1 VDDDYGCQLS
11 NSFHLW
17 TRQPTHELGAVA
29 DHQLE
34 RGLHL
39 GAVHTAAAPRV
50 LSLRSLTTEQ
60 SGGADRIRDRRVV
73 FNPVQLAYDS
83 AAHQPN
89 AL

>member
-1 VDDDYGCQLS
+1 MDASSATL
-11 NSFHLW
+11 F
-17 TRQPTHELGAVA
+17 TF
-29 DHQLE
+29 
-34 RGLHL
+34 GLASL
-39 GAVHTAAAPRV
+39 LMSWVLLLITSWKEDFTWGAVHTAAAPRV